1 MDRLT
6 AWLRDNTRWLRAQ
19 LRRRGCTHE
28 DAEDLIQQAYLR
40 VFEYC
45 QRGEVREPEKVLV
58 RTVSNLT
65 INASRDRSRH
75 PRADDAL
82 EELLLVDTAP
92 LPDEALATRER
103 LQQVVGTLQSVEARS
118 REAFLLHRVD
128 GLSYMQIARQMG
140 VSVSTVEKRIARTMA
155 ALLTAASGPHS
166 GHPMRRMTPQACKPS
181 PGKERAL

>member
-19 LRRRGCTHE
+19 LRRRGCSHE

-45 QRGEVREPEKVLV
+45 RRGEVREPEKVLV

-65 INASRDRSRH
+65 LNARRDQGRR
-75 PRADDAL
+75 PQADVPL
-82 EELLLVDTAP
+82 EELLLVDAAP
-92 LPDEALATRER
+92 LPDEALAAQER
-103 LQQVVGTLQSVEARS
+103 LRQVVETLQTVEPRC
-118 REAFLLHRVD
+118 REAFLLHRMD
-128 GLSYMQIARQMG
+128 GLSYQQIARQMD

-155 ALLTAASGPHS
+155 ALLTLLPELHRRGPARAAAAPA
-166 GHPMRRMTPQACKPS
+166 PLP
-181 PGKERAL
+181 RAGGGCVR